1 MLSPSLT
8 VVLLVAG
15 MGFVSVFAFAWALYR
30 GGLDDPEA
38 QARSI
43 LDERDL
49 RLRRVWET
57 EAQAKERMARH
68 GGPIEPRPGE
78 WGGAK

>member
-15 MGFVSVFAFAWALYR
+15 MGFASVVAFGWALLR
-30 GGLDDPEA
+30 GSLDDPEA

-43 LDERDL
+43 LDQRDL
-49 RLRRVWET
+49 RLGRPWET
-57 EAQAKERMARH
+57 ELQAQERTARY
-68 GGPIEPRPGE
+68 GSAVEPRPGE
-78 WGGAK
+78 WGGTR